1 MQEEWKA
8 GDSLNKKENFAMRLK
23 IKTKSGKKIEGFINQ
38 QGENIEVKS
47 GDKISIFKIEKNPTG
62 EITIINPETGEKY
75 KFNPIFSSK
84 YEITFEINGKIY
96 SVERIAGI
104 SQGEEDEDNVAIL
117 KSAFSALVKK
127 IYVKKGDKV
136 KKGEPLVDLE
146 SMKMINTLK
155 SPIDGVIEEI
165 YVQEGKNILSGE
177 KVVKVVNVN
186 NTGGKKEE

>member
-1 MQEEWKA
+1 
-8 GDSLNKKENFAMRLK
+8 MRLK

-38 QGENIEVKS
+38 QGENIEVKA
-47 GDKISIFKIEKNPTG
+47 GDKTSIFKIEKTPTG
-62 EITIINPETGEKY
+62 AIIIINPETGEKY

-96 SVERIAGI
+96 SVERIAGV

-136 KKGEPLVDLE
+136 KRGEPLVDLE
-146 SMKMINTLK
+146 SMKMINALK

-177 KVVKVVNVN
+177 KVVKIVNIN
-186 NTGGKKEE
+186 NTGGEKEE